1 MPIDVSELLIPMGIL
16 DARLQDLLRAK
27 LPDPVDLTYWES
39 RHNRT
44 FYIDYTIDEC
54 YALVE
59 LSKVIVNMNYN
70 EKDIPKEDLK
80 PIYIYIMSYGGDSD
94 QAMYFCDLMLSS
106 RIPIITIGTGVC
118 MSSGFLIFLSGHRR
132 YAFPHC
138 QMLVHSGSAGFQG
151 TAEQVKEAQ
160 KNYEAQI
167 KAIKQY
173 VLGRTSIPEKIFN
186 KNKSKDWYLNGDE
199 LIKYNIIN
207 KFVEKFEDID

>member
-1 MPIDVSELLIPMGIL
+1 MFDTQKFIL
-16 DARLQDLLRAK
+16 PKDILEAK
-27 LPDPVDLTYWES
+27 LPDPIDLGYWEA

-44 FYIDYTIDEC
+44 FYVDYNIEED
-54 YALVE
+54 YSLVE
-59 LSKVIVNMNYN
+59 LAKTIINLNQK
-70 EKDIPKEDLK
+70 EKSIPVDELK
-80 PIYIYIMSYGGDSD
+80 PIYIYIMSYGGDLD
-94 QAMYFCDLMLSS
+94 QAMFFCDLVLSS
-106 RIPIITIGTGVC
+106 RIPIVTIGTGVC

-132 YAFPHC
+132 YAFHHC

-167 KAIKQY
+167 KSIKQY
-173 VLGRTSIPEKIFN
+173 VLDRTSIPEKVFN